1 VLTAWLT
8 RSFPSSTRRIPG
20 VEGLRALAATA
31 VVVTH
36 VWGAAWVAGAQ
47 PVAIHGR
54 IGTVFANLQLGVTLF
69 FCLSGFL
76 LYAPFVAWLLGDRPA
91 PRLGAFARNRLLRI
105 WPAFLVCCAAAMVG
119 LGLYRL
125 ANGGV
130 GRPPD
135 LEHAVR
141 LFTMTTDVTPS
152 MQGQGFPVAWT
163 LPVELIFYAS
173 LPVLSAVA
181 VRLRWLTRW
190 QAVLVPPVVLLALGL
205 ATRTALQNGPL
216 HGSDWYWVIEAS
228 FPGQC
233 DMFAW
238 GMLVAIVAAGVRDHG
253 LTLPA
258 RWRLVAVP
266 AGVVVLAYCMHR
278 MKLDGPLTS
287 NRWNSVA
294 AAAIGVLLAAIV
306 LPHRSARPWVLRVLE
321 WRPLVFVGLVSYSVY
336 LWHSPVLD
344 FTREHGWGHA
354 GTAGLIGNVVMVLGL
369 TIAVATLSYV
379 LVEVPAL
386 RRKRSMRQ
394 TVAAEEQRQPATKA
408 EREPEQVLP
417 GPVGRAPAS

>member
-8 RSFPSSTRRIPG
+8 RSFPSSTRRIAG

-54 IGTVFANLQLGVTLF
+54 IGTLFANLQLGVTLF

-105 WPAFLVCCAAAMVG
+105 WPAFLVCCAVAMVG
-119 LGLYRL
+119 VGLYRL
-125 ANGGV
+125 ANGGL

-173 LPVLSAVA
+173 LPLLSAVA

-190 QAVLVPPVVLLALGL
+190 QAVLVPPAVLLAIGV
-205 ATRTALQNGPL
+205 ATRTALHVGPL
-216 HGSDWYWVIEAS
+216 HSSDWYWVIEAS

-238 GMLVAIVAAGVRDHG
+238 GMLVAIVAAGIRDHG
-253 LTLPA
+253 LVLPA
-258 RWRLVAVP
+258 RWRLAAVP
-266 AGVVVLAYCMHR
+266 AAVLLLAYCMHR

-287 NRWNSVA
+287 SLWNSVA
-294 AAAIGVLLAAIV
+294 AAAIGVLLASIV
-306 LPHRSARPWVLRVLE
+306 LPHRTARPFVLRVLE

-354 GTAGLIGNVVMVLGL
+354 GTAGLVFNVVMVLGI
-369 TIAVATLSYV
+369 TIAVAAASYI

-386 RRKRSMRQ
+386 RRKQTMRRS
-394 TVAAEEQRQPATKA
+394 AAPAEQQQPAADALRQPQ
-408 EREPEQVLP
+408 QVLP
-417 GPVGRAPAS
+417 GPVGGAPAP

>member
-20 VEGLRALAATA
+20 VEGLRALAASA
-31 VVVTH
+31 VVITH
-36 VWGAAWVAGAQ
+36 VWGAAWVAGRD
-47 PVAIHGR
+47 PVALHGR

-76 LYAPFVAWLLGDRPA
+76 LYAPFVAWLLGDRPR
-91 PRLGAFARNRLLRI
+91 PRLRAFARNRLLRI
-105 WPAFLVCCAAAMVG
+105 WPAYLVCCAVAMLA

-125 ANGGV
+125 ADGGV

-135 LEHAVR
+135 LDHAVR

-173 LPVLSAVA
+173 LPVLSALA
-181 VRLRWLTRW
+181 VRLRWLSRR
-190 QAVLVPPVVLLALGL
+190 QAVLLPPAVLLVVGV
-205 ATRTALQNGPL
+205 ATRAALHLAPL
-216 HGSDWYWVIEAS
+216 EGSSWFWVVEAS
-228 FPGQC
+228 FPAQC

-238 GMLVAIVAAGVRDHG
+238 GMLVAIVAAAIRHHG
-253 LTLPA
+253 LRLPA

-266 AGVVVLAYCMHR
+266 VAVLVLAYCMHR

-287 NRWNSVA
+287 SLWNSVA
-294 AAAIGVLLAAIV
+294 AAAIGVLLAAVV
-306 LPHRSARPWVLRVLE
+306 LPHRSARPYVLRVLE

-344 FTREHGWGHA
+344 WTREHGWGKA
-354 GTAGLIGNVVMVLGL
+354 GTAGLVFNIVMVLGL
-369 TIAVATLSYV
+369 TVAVAALSYV

-394 TVAAEEQRQPATKA
+394 PVAAQEQRQSPPDAQ
-408 EREPEQVLP
+408 REPEQVLA
-417 GPVGRAPAS
+417 GPVGRSSAP